1 MNKIL
6 TNLPREEYENIQ
18 AVNYSVLKYFDK
30 SAAHAKEEMLHP
42 KEPTKAME
50 IGNAIH
56 LAILEP
62 ERFKSEYILAPQ
74 IDRRTKEGKA
84 DWARFEAENPGKSYL
99 KPDEWQNCLDI
110 IQAIKE
116 NAVASEIL
124 YGKGANEI
132 SVVWKDAET
141 GLVCKGRLD
150 RFTQYLGWSVVIDIK
165 TTASA
170 VEAVFASQVARMNY
184 HLQAAFYLDGL
195 NTVSQSEAERRY
207 LILAIEKERPFGMRL
222 FELDNEAIE
231 EGRYKYRSFLKMY
244 KQCIETNVWPG
255 YPAEIK
261 SLSLPKWAT
270 GKIYEME
277 SEENYG

>member
-6 TNLPREEYENIQ
+6 TNLSRDKYEIIE
-18 AVNYSVLKYFDK
+18 AVNYSVLKHFDK
-30 SAAHAKEEMLHP
+30 SAAHAREEILHP

-62 ERFKSEYILAPQ
+62 DRFRSEYVLAPQ
-74 IDRRTKEGKA
+74 VDRRTKEGKA
-84 DWARFEAENPGKSYL
+84 EWARFEAENPGKSYL
-99 KPDEWQNCLDI
+99 KPDEWQNCLDM

-116 NAVASEIL
+116 NEVASEVL
-124 YGKGANEI
+124 YNKGANEI
-132 SVVWKDAET
+132 SVVWEDAET
-141 GLVCKGRLD
+141 GLICKGRLD
-150 RFTQYLGWSVVIDIK
+150 RFTQYKGWSVVIDIK
-165 TTASA
+165 TTTSA
-170 VEAVFASQVARMNY
+170 VEAIFASQTAKMNY

-195 NTVSQSEAERRY
+195 NTVSQSESERRY
-207 LILAIEKERPFGMRL
+207 LILAIEKERPFGVRL

-244 KQCIETNVWPG
+244 KQCIETNIWPG

-261 SLSLPKWAT
+261 SLSLPKWAI
-270 GKIYEME
+270 GNYYYIE
-277 SEENYG
+277 SEESYD